1 MKLFTELI
9 LINSSEILSIGKR
22 KMAKRWDYKVI
33 SFSLSFDD
41 SIALSLSHK
50 VLGFGNFAD
59 KFIDI
64 IGNTLSYGRIDN
76 YNGKAMYRCRA
87 TGMKLFVDDA

>member
-1 MKLFTELI
+1 MEKGKWRNIEITKL
-9 LINSSEILSIGKR
+9 
-22 KMAKRWDYKVI
+22 
-33 SFSLSFDD
+33 SLSLFLSND
-41 SIALSLSHK
+41 SIALSLSHE